1 MLVNSFQGCL
11 EKSASVVAL
20 AAEFWRNRLYPL
32 LRLSGVLMWRLR
44 IFKTQITERSQ
55 EPCHCAVV
63 SNLSSIN
70 SSS

>member
-1 MLVNSFQGCL
+1 MLINSFQGCL
-11 EKSASVVAL
+11 EKLASVVAL

-32 LRLSGVLMWRLR
+32 LRLSGVLMRRLC
-44 IFKTQITERSQ
+44 IFKTLITERLQ